1 MLRMQKKFW
10 GSRMKKVGDIL
21 REARLKGGFSI
32 KDSSKFTRI
41 HEQYLKALESGN
53 YTLFSDRVHIRGF
66 IQNYAK
72 FLGLN
77 FEEILAV
84 WRREYKDEDNKIYTT
99 SSSNGFSGV
108 FITPK
113 FVMAGLIIVLSL
125 GFSLYLYFQYQ
136 SYAGVPPLLIESPE
150 DNLVTTTR
158 EIWIKGRSY
167 KNTFVYVNGEE
178 VKTTETGSFRFPVS
192 LDLGLNNI
200 IIKASNRLGKETEIK
215 LNVVYNQVKE

>member
-1 MLRMQKKFW
+1 
-10 GSRMKKVGDIL
+10 MKKVGDLL
-21 REARLKGGFSI
+21 RETRLKRGLTV

-53 YTLFSDRVHIRGF
+53 YALFSDKVHIRGF

-84 WRREYKDEDNKIYTT
+84 WRREYKDTENQTEL
-99 SSSNGFSGV
+99 SSSNNFFSKIFISPKMLVTAFIVIVSVV
-108 FITPK
+108 F
-113 FVMAGLIIVLSL
+113 SW
-125 GFSLYLYFQYQ
+125 YLYSQYQ

-150 DNLVTTTR
+150 NNLVTTTK
-158 EIWIKGRSY
+158 EIWVKGRSY

-178 VKTTETGSFRFPVS
+178 AKTTETGSFRFPVS
-192 LDLGLNNI
+192 LDLGLNTLI
-200 IIKASNRLGKETEIK
+200 VKASNRLGKETEVK
-215 LNVVYNQVKE
+215 LSVVYKELE